1 MTTQNTSPN
10 ARFFLLIGT
19 QATGP
24 FDTVQILEKLKVGEI
39 SWETKATPVG
49 GKTWSQLLKIPDF
62 DHARTKPVTPVS
74 PVPNPIPKLSAPH
87 LALPVAISQKQGDL
101 SFSEQVKDI
110 NSVITQTP
118 LKSRIFGSNLI
129 SEIRNRL
136 MTELRKIVSLTITQT
151 YRFINFAKNRLAA
164 KSSLAKEDFAE
175 PLFPEKLT
183 DNFRIMVGF
192 SFVAVM
198 LWIGLN
204 MICLIFSP
212 AKTNSRNLE
221 ELGAEVPFSAKSAPV
236 PSKTNS
242 KNIEELKAE
251 FPFSAKSAPVPAKT
265 NSMNLEELAK
275 NVITVNSR
283 KFMGRGL
290 NWLEVGKTRGELA
303 ESLKNNPLPKNEPSP
318 MLVFFDDTL
327 IGFKKQ
333 YSGNNANYIE
343 KIKDL
348 FGGADE
354 KNIVRTAGS
363 SNVLSVIRSYRSV
376 SARYFFPNVVVYA
389 NTFLNQDSRSPNIV
403 ENVFIEMWDRPW
415 LEERLGH
422 QARHTEQ
429 VLSWVKEKITQDSK
443 KVDFR
448 QELKFPGMEWKYKL
462 DKVGNKDY
470 EDQVKLLNGKS
481 EGFIIKKMLV
491 NSSSNRFMAG
501 DIFIDVALSKVPSTL
516 PRVNENTDNR
526 TYWVDLHECNL
537 LATQIVFPPS
547 DNKINAK
554 NSANHSIPDYF
565 WRTSDGWNIQVN
577 RNGII
582 YLNNKSEK
590 GL

>member
-1 MTTQNTSPN
+1 MTTQTASPN

-24 FDTVQILEKLKVGEI
+24 FDTVQILEKLKTGEI
-39 SWETKATPVG
+39 SWETKAAPVG

-62 DHARTKPVTPVS
+62 DHARTKPVTPVP
-74 PVPNPIPKLSAPH
+74 PVPNPIPKPSVPH
-87 LALPVAISQKQGDL
+87 LALPIAITQKQGDPSL
-101 SFSEQVKDI
+101 SGQVKDI

-118 LKSRIFGSNLI
+118 LKSEIFGSNLI
-129 SEIRNRL
+129 SKIKNRL
-136 MTELRKIVSLTITQT
+136 MTELRKIVSLTTTQT
-151 YRFINFAKNRLAA
+151 HRFINFAKNRLAA
-164 KSSLAKEDFAE
+164 KSSLAKEGFVE
-175 PLFPEKLT
+175 PLFSEKLT
-183 DNFRIMVGF
+183 DNLRIVVGF

-204 MICLIFSP
+204 MIGLVFSPAKTNSRNLKELGAEVPFSAKSSPVP

-221 ELGAEVPFSAKSAPV
+221 ELEAEVPFPAKS
-236 PSKTNS
+236 S
-242 KNIEELKAE
+242 
-251 FPFSAKSAPVPAKT
+251 PVPAKT
-265 NSMNLEELAK
+265 NTRNLEELAK

-303 ESLKNNPLPKNEPSP
+303 ESQKNNPLPKNEPSP
-318 MLVFFDDTL
+318 MFFFSDDTL
-327 IGFKKQ
+327 IGFKKR

-348 FGGADE
+348 FGGAEE
-354 KNIVRTAGS
+354 KNIVKTAGS
-363 SNVLSVIRSYRSV
+363 SNVLSVTRSSRSV
-376 SARYFFPNVVVYA
+376 CARYFFPNVVVYA
-389 NTFLNQDSRSPNIV
+389 NTFLNQDSRSPSID

-422 QARHTEQ
+422 QTRHTEQ
-429 VLSWVKEKITQDSK
+429 VLSWVKKNITQDFK
-443 KVDFR
+443 KVDFS

-462 DKVGNKDY
+462 DKVGKKDY

-526 TYWVDLHECNL
+526 SYWVDLHECNS

-554 NSANHSIPDYF
+554 NSANHSVPDYF

-582 YLNNKSEK
+582 YLDNKSGK